1 MEDKHQEIVYSTR
14 DSFEARAAF
23 LADEEMQKLYKK
35 KRESV
40 ENKSENKSENDNYY
54 WDTTFARSLVKS
66 IGGKEL

>member
-40 ENKSENKSENDNYY
+40 ESENKSKNYY
-54 WDTTFARSLVKS
+54 WSTEYGKSLIKS
-66 IGGKEL
+66 IGGKKI

>member
-1 MEDKHQEIVYSTR
+1 MEGKNQKIYSTR

-40 ENKSENKSENDNYY
+40 ENKNKSENYY
-54 WDTTFARSLVKS
+54 WNTEYAKSLIKS
-66 IGGKEL
+66 IGGKEIW